1 MQASKLFRDKSL
13 DTDIHLIVS
22 NLILFEDMKVR
33 RLVWGFV
40 CFVFCYCCFY
50 YLNTFIYVIAL
61 PVFFVVMQFCF
72 GLGTF

>member
-1 MQASKLFRDKSL
+1 M
-13 DTDIHLIVS
+13 
-22 NLILFEDMKVR
+22 R

-61 PVFFVVMQFCF
+61 PVFVVVMQFCF
-72 GLGTF
+72 GLGNFELMLVSFLCSYGHTNLKLVGYT